1 MGSVGERACR
11 AITLLQLVMLNADY
25 LLVNTVS
32 LAAVVPAATLCR
44 PMCVGVWVGVVV
56 VGCVAC
62 VCGGGGGF
70 TVFRIRS
77 GASKTGN
84 VRRP

>member
-1 MGSVGERACR
+1 MMGSAGERACR

-44 PMCVGVWVGVVV
+44 PTCVRLAVL
-56 VGCVAC
+56 
-62 VCGGGGGF
+62 
-70 TVFRIRS
+70 TERPPRRTERS
-77 GASKTGN
+77 G
-84 VRRP
+84 